1 VFGLLA
7 YAFVA
12 LIVAGAISAAVGFFS
27 RVGNAVEKGAA
38 VRILGLW
45 LFCFAAPYVW
55 VEANTAKYAADLEPV
70 VEEAVEKGKIQPDV
84 QFVKVQYAWKDRA
97 KLIVVAKTKEQAW
110 GSYRNLY
117 AVLAKKTDDYW
128 ELDEVI
134 PINTE
139 DGDSAGFTIPP
150 YW

>member
-7 YAFVA
+7 YAFAA
-12 LIVAGAISAAVGFFS
+12 LVVAGALSALVGFFT
-27 RVGNAVEKGAA
+27 RVGSSVEKGAGL
-38 VRILGLW
+38 RILIAW
-45 LFCFAAPYVW
+45 LVCFAGPYVW

-70 VEEAVEKGKIQPDV
+70 VDEAIQKSKIEPDV

-97 KLIVVAKTKEQAW
+97 KLIVVAKTEEHEW

-117 AVLAKKTDDYW
+117 AVTAVKDGEYW

-139 DGDSAGFTIPP
+139 DGDSAGFSIPP